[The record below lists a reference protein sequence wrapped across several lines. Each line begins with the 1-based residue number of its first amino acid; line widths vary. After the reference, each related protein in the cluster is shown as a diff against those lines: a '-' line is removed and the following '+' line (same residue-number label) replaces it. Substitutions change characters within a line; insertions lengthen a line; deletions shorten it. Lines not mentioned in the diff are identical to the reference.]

1 MRSAK
6 NQSAAPMKLLWS
18 SRSPFARKAMVAAH
32 MAGVADRIVTERVVV
47 TASKSNPDVMAIN
60 PLNKIPTL
68 VLDDGTALYGSA
80 VICEYVDSLHDGPK
94 LFPADPAARWPALKR
109 QALGDGLMELAIL
122 RLGEQY
128 RPAALQSESQL
139 AAYRLKIA
147 SGLDRIEAEGLG
159 TAGADIGHIAI
170 GCALGYLD
178 FRFAADDW
186 RNGRPGLAAWYG
198 EFARRPAMRATEHV
212 DI

>member
-1 MRSAK
+1 
-6 NQSAAPMKLLWS
+6 MKLLWS

-32 MAGVADRIVTERVVV
+32 EAGVADRIVTERVVV
-47 TASKSNPDVMAIN
+47 SASKTNPDVMAVN

-68 VLDDGTALYGSA
+68 VLDDGTTLYGSA
-80 VICEYVDSLHDGPK
+80 VICEYLDSLHDGPK

-109 QALGDGLMELAIL
+109 QALGDGLMELGIL

-128 RPAALQSESQL
+128 RPAAMQSESQL
-139 AAYRLKIA
+139 ATYRGKIG
-147 SGLDRIEAEGLG
+147 SGLDRIEAEGLSLAKG
-159 TAGADIGHIAI
+159 LGAAGGADIGHVAI

-178 FRFAADDW
+178 FRFVADDW
-186 RNGRPGLAAWYG
+186 RHGRPKLSAWYA

-212 DI
+212 DIQ

>member
-1 MRSAK
+1 
-6 NQSAAPMKLLWS
+6 MKLLWS

-32 MAGVADRIVTERVVV
+32 TVGVADRIVTERVVV
-47 TASKSNPDVMAIN
+47 TAGKSNPDVMAVN

-68 VLDDGTALYGSA
+68 VLDDGTTLYGSA

-109 QALGDGLMELAIL
+109 QALGDGLMELGIL

-128 RPAALQSESQL
+128 RPAAMQSESQL
-139 AAYRLKIA
+139 AVYRLKIG
-147 SGLDRIEAEGLG
+147 SGLDRIEAEGLAPAG
-159 TAGADIGHIAI
+159 GADIGHIAI

-178 FRFAADDW
+178 FRFGADNW
-186 RNGRPGLAAWYG
+186 RHGRPRLSAWYA

-212 DI
+212 DVQ

>member
-1 MRSAK
+1 
-6 NQSAAPMKLLWS
+6 MKLLWS

-47 TASKSNPDVMAIN
+47 TASKSNPDVMAVN

-68 VLDDGTALYGSA
+68 VLDDGTTLYGSA
-80 VICEYVDSLHDGPK
+80 VICEYFDSLHDGRK
-94 LFPADPAARWPALKR
+94 LFPADHAARWPALKR
-109 QALGDGLMELAIL
+109 QALGDGLMEISIL

-139 AAYRLKIA
+139 ATYRLKIG
-147 SGLDRIEAEGLG
+147 SGLDRIEAEGLAQG
-159 TAGADIGHIAI
+159 AGPTGGADIGHIAI

-178 FRFAADDW
+178 FRFGADNW
-186 RNGRPGLAAWYG
+186 RHGCPNLSAWYA

-212 DI
+212 DVQ

>member
-1 MRSAK
+1 
-6 NQSAAPMKLLWS
+6 MKLLWS

-47 TASKSNPDVMAIN
+47 TAAKSNPDVMAVN

-80 VICEYVDSLHDGPK
+80 VICEYFDSLHNGPK
-94 LFPADPAARWPALKR
+94 LFPADYAARWPALKR
-109 QALGDGLMELAIL
+109 QALGDGLMELGIL

-139 AAYRLKIA
+139 ATFRLKIG
-147 SGLDRIEAEGLG
+147 SGLDRIEAEGMVPLA
-159 TAGADIGHIAI
+159 AGADIGHIAI
-170 GCALGYLD
+170 ACALGYLD
-178 FRFAADDW
+178 FRFGADDW
-186 RNGRPGLAAWYG
+186 RHGRPKLSAWYA

-212 DI
+212 DVQ

>member
-1 MRSAK
+1 
-6 NQSAAPMKLLWS
+6 MKLLWS

-32 MAGVADRIVTERVVV
+32 TVGVADRIVTERVVV
-47 TASKSNPDVMAIN
+47 TAGKSNPDVMAIN

-68 VLDDGTALYGSA
+68 VLDDGTTLYGSS
-80 VICEYVDSLHDGPK
+80 VICEYFDSLHDGPK
-94 LFPADPAARWPALKR
+94 LFPSDPAARWPALKR
-109 QALGDGLMELAIL
+109 QALGDGLMELGIL

-139 AAYRLKIA
+139 ATYRLKIG
-147 SGLDRIEAEGLG
+147 SGLDRIEAEGLSL
-159 TAGADIGHIAI
+159 AGSADIGHIAV

-178 FRFAADDW
+178 FRFGADDW
-186 RNGRPGLAAWYG
+186 RHSRPRLSAWYA

-212 DI
+212 DVQ